1 VYKVFFTRLQ
11 RGVRYSAKL
20 AYLNINLRLLTLLAI
35 AEARGYTTP
44 GDARALYSRQRRGRK
59 ADRLL
64 RSATATHYLKQEN
77 HPQLGQIYIPTPK
90 ATEALHTARTLLN
103 TGGHPTT
110 PTHTNT
116 HQPKANP
123 SAQPIHQPPQTRGPP
138 INHRKTTQ
146 PRRKASPQPPE
157 QPAIEGDREKK
168 RERKK
173 REAKNKPAKPNQRL
187 REERQEV
194 GVTLFMRSR

>member
-1 VYKVFFTRLQ
+1 MFFSRLQ
-11 RGVRYSAKL
+11 RGVRYSARL

-103 TGGHPTT
+103 TGGHPTIPT
-110 PTHTNT
+110 PTPHTNPKQT
-116 HQPKANP
+116 HPRNP
-123 SAQPIHQPPQTRGPP
+123 PTSQLKPGAHPSTAAKPHSHGENKPAHGRP
-138 INHRKTTQ
+138 NN
-146 PRRKASPQPPE
+146 
-157 QPAIEGDREKK
+157 QPARETGREK

-173 REAKNKPAKPNQRL
+173 RKVSHPAPR
-187 REERQEV
+187 RGR
-194 GVTLFMRSR
+194 GFGSCIM

>member
-1 VYKVFFTRLQ
+1 VVYKVFFSRLQ
-11 RGVRYSAKL
+11 RGVRYSARL

-103 TGGHPTT
+103 TGGHPTIPT
-110 PTHTNT
+110 PTPHTNPKQT
-116 HQPKANP
+116 HPRNPPTSQLKPGAHPSTAAKPHSHGENKPARSHPNNQPLRDTGREKEKEKRERLKT
-123 SAQPIHQPPQTRGPP
+123 SQPNQTRG
-138 INHRKTTQ
+138 
-146 PRRKASPQPPE
+146 
-157 QPAIEGDREKK
+157 
-168 RERKK
+168 
-173 REAKNKPAKPNQRL
+173 
-187 REERQEV
+187 
-194 GVTLFMRSR
+194 